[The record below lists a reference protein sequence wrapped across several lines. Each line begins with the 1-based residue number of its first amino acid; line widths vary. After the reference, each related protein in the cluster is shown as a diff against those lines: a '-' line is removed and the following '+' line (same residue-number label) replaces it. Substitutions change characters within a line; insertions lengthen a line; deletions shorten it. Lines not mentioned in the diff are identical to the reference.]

1 MEFNNKF
8 EVLWE
13 VERNIDMI
21 FESVIGKFVK
31 NIIPDA
37 DKQFVGDL
45 NASST
50 VKTLLEVENFEEFV
64 NKYGNKNN
72 SYAEFII
79 QLTEN
84 IHDLNMF
91 KYESMDEA
99 ECVLE
104 ANKNPDLVHQ
114 DLVPAGIVTGKQ
126 IGRAHV

>member
-8 EVLWE
+8 DVLWE

-31 NIIPDA
+31 NIIPAA
-37 DKQFVGDL
+37 DKNFVGDL

-84 IHDLNMF
+84 IHDLNMI
-91 KYESMDEA
+91 KYESMGDE

-104 ANKNPDLVHQ
+104 AN
-114 DLVPAGIVTGKQ
+114 
-126 IGRAHV
+126 